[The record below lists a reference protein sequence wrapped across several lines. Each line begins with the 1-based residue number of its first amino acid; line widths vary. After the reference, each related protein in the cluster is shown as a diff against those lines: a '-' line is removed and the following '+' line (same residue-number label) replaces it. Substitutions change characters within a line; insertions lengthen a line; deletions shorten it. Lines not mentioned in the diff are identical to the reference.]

1 MMKRRIS
8 VAIVLLFLSA
18 TTIASSAEEVNE
30 ETGEMIVNL
39 KVIDA
44 KFDWMRI
51 EAHSIVSKIVRGDDS
66 SFSNDDPDFLDQ
78 LFDTS
83 NKDEDDDDRTKSTQ
97 LPSFSPSKQS
107 EMSMTP
113 VSLSAHSIV
122 PTEQVITSPTHQH
135 EVNEEDGEYIT
146 TNEVEYS
153 ASPTANAVAAVNG
166 KPTSIPTVISNIP
179 SVSVTNKTYWPTY
192 SPLPLHP
199 HSTNNSPTPTLKE
212 VMLDVCPPTYNE
224 SIWYIDGDDVAIRR
238 KPRCQTKHCQ
248 TVYRCKSV
256 YCNIVM
262 PGTRDAN
269 KGWSKLGRC
278 NDSGSNEASELESY
292 TPTSNPVVQDIG
304 IVVTTELPTT
314 ASTNMTVAS
323 SSARPVSSPIIL
335 SNDTKP
341 TYTPTPIVLD
351 EDHDSR
357 NNTIV
362 GYNVSDDDSNLIKMD
377 LPFIISDITLCS
389 SLLSK
394 MKNTRILS
402 STIRSM
408 MSDLFETLLMQDLVN
423 IWMKVE
429 VELNNETVN
438 SDKMNTTT
446 TVRLHAYF
454 DGTAFFSPK
463 SSSPTYDELS
473 SLLVQYFDATEFERQ
488 LSLPFTTGNNEVPNC
503 PEDMLVDV
511 NSMYLTLDD
520 GLLIPLGLAYEEM
533 FSSSTSTAGAMGPT
547 KDDTLGPSSSL
558 SSTGLGTQLIVFLST
573 ITGEIENCVYF
584 TASNKAL
591 NYISSSRS
599 NLNMPVVAYFFSAC
613 MLSSDCHVFTFSQ

>member
-8 VAIVLLFLSA
+8 VAVVLLFLSA
-18 TTIASSAEEVNE
+18 TTIAKSAGEVNE

-51 EAHSIVSKIVRGDDS
+51 EANSIVSKIVRGGDS

-83 NKDEDDDDRTKSTQ
+83 NTNVDEDDEDDDETKSTQ
-97 LPSFSPSKQS
+97 LPTLSPSKHS

-113 VSLSAHSIV
+113 ASLPAHSIV
-122 PTEQVITSPTHQH
+122 PTEQGTTVHTHQH
-135 EVNEEDGEYIT
+135 EVNEEDGESIT

-153 ASPTANAVAAVNG
+153 ASPTAHVVAAVIG
-166 KPTSIPTVISNIP
+166 KPTGIPTGISNIS

-199 HSTNNSPTPTLKE
+199 HSTSDSSYPSLME
-212 VMLDVCPPTYNE
+212 IMLDVCPLTYNE
-224 SIWYIDGDDVAIRR
+224 SIWYSDGDDVAIQR
-238 KPRCQTKHCQ
+238 KPRCQTNHCQ
-248 TVYRCKSV
+248 TVYRCKTV

-262 PGTRDAN
+262 PGTLDAN
-269 KGWSKLGRC
+269 KGWSKLGLC
-278 NDSGSNEASELESY
+278 NDSVDSSSEALEFQLY
-292 TPTSNPVVQDIG
+292 TPTSNPVPQDIG
-304 IVVTTELPTT
+304 MVVTTELPTT
-314 ASTNMTVAS
+314 TTSTNMTVPSSLS
-323 SSARPVSSPIIL
+323 SSIL
-335 SNDTKP
+335 SNNTKP
-341 TYTPTPIVLD
+341 TYTPTTIVLD

-362 GYNVSDDDSNLIKMD
+362 GYNVSEDDSNLIKMD
-377 LPFIISDITLCS
+377 LPLIISDITLCP

-408 MSDLFETLLMQDLVN
+408 MIDLFETLLMQDLVN

-438 SDKMNTTT
+438 SDKTNTTT
-446 TVRLHAYF
+446 TVRLHAYY
-454 DGTAFFSPK
+454 DGTAFFSPQ

-473 SLLVQYFDATEFERQ
+473 SLLVQYFDATEFERR
-488 LSLPFTTGNNEVPNC
+488 LSLPFTTGSNKVHDC
-503 PEDMLVDV
+503 PEIMLVDV
-511 NSMYLTLDD
+511 NSVYITLDD

-547 KDDTLGPSSSL
+547 KDVAIDSSS
-558 SSTGLGTQLIVFLST
+558 SIGLGSQLIVFLSA
-573 ITGEIENCVYF
+573 ITGEIF
-584 TASNKAL
+584 L
-591 NYISSSRS
+591 
-599 NLNMPVVAYFFSAC
+599 
-613 MLSSDCHVFTFSQ
+613 

>member
-1 MMKRRIS
+1 MKRRIS

-18 TTIASSAEEVNE
+18 TTIASSAEEVDE
-30 ETGEMIVNL
+30 ETGEIIVNL
-39 KVIDA
+39 KSIDA

-83 NKDEDDDDRTKSTQ
+83 NTNNDGDDEDDDKTKSTQ

-122 PTEQVITSPTHQH
+122 PTEQVITYPTHQH
-135 EVNEEDGEYIT
+135 EVNEEDGESIT

-153 ASPTANAVAAVNG
+153 ASPTTNVVAAVNG
-166 KPTSIPTVISNIP
+166 KPTSIPTVISNII

-212 VMLDVCPPTYNE
+212 EMLDACPPTYNE

-278 NDSGSNEASELESY
+278 SDSGSNEASELESY
-292 TPTSNPVVQDIG
+292 TPTSNPVAQYIG

-323 SSARPVSSPIIL
+323 SSARPVSSPTIL

-341 TYTPTPIVLD
+341 TFTPTPIVLD

-362 GYNVSDDDSNLIKMD
+362 GLIKMD
-377 LPFIISDITLCS
+377 LPLIISDITLCS

-402 STIRSM
+402 STIRRM
-408 MSDLFETLLMQDLVN
+408 MSDLFETLLVQDLVN

-488 LSLPFTTGNNEVPNC
+488 LSLPFTTGNDEVHNC

-533 FSSSTSTAGAMGPT
+533 FSSSTSTVGAIGPT
-547 KDDTLGPSSSL
+547 KDDTLGPSL
-558 SSTGLGTQLIVFLST
+558 SSTQLIVFLST
-573 ITGEIENCVYF
+573 ITGEIQNCVYF

-591 NYISSSRS
+591 NHISSSRY
-599 NLNMPVVAYFFSAC
+599 NLNMNMPDVAYFFSAC
-613 MLSSDCHVFTFSQ
+613 MLSSNCHVFTFSQ

>member
-18 TTIASSAEEVNE
+18 TTIASSAEEVDE
-30 ETGEMIVNL
+30 ETGEIIVNL
-39 KVIDA
+39 KSIDA

-83 NKDEDDDDRTKSTQ
+83 NTNDDGDDEDDDKTKSTQ

-122 PTEQVITSPTHQH
+122 PTEQVITYPTHQH
-135 EVNEEDGEYIT
+135 EVNEEDGESIT

-153 ASPTANAVAAVNG
+153 ASPTTNVVAAVNG
-166 KPTSIPTVISNIP
+166 KPTSIPTVISNII

-192 SPLPLHP
+192 SPLSLHP

-212 VMLDVCPPTYNE
+212 EMLDVCPPTYNE

-238 KPRCQTKHCQ
+238 KPRCQAKHCQ

-278 NDSGSNEASELESY
+278 SDSGSNEASELESY
-292 TPTSNPVVQDIG
+292 TPTSNPVAQDIG
-304 IVVTTELPTT
+304 IVVTTELPTA

-323 SSARPVSSPIIL
+323 SSARPVSSPTIL

-357 NNTIV
+357 NDTIV
-362 GYNVSDDDSNLIKMD
+362 GLIKMD
-377 LPFIISDITLCS
+377 LPLIISDITLCS

-429 VELNNETVN
+429 VEMNNETVN

-463 SSSPTYDELS
+463 SSSPTCDELS

-533 FSSSTSTAGAMGPT
+533 FSSSTSTVGAIGPT
-547 KDDTLGPSSSL
+547 KDDTLGPSL

-573 ITGEIENCVYF
+573 ITGEIQNCVYF

-599 NLNMPVVAYFFSAC
+599 NLNMNMPDVAYFFSAC
-613 MLSSDCHVFTFSQ
+613 MLSSNCHVFTFSQ